1 MSTPEIDRL
10 VNCHWGEQKRKD
22 TNKIK
27 KVNFVQLEGK
37 GKRCWVKIL
46 LSVKIVSSWELG
58 QNKVASAF

>member
-10 VNCHWGEQKRKD
+10 VNCHWGEQKRKG

-27 KVNFVQLEGK
+27 KVNFVQLAGK
-37 GKRCWVKIL
+37 GKSCWVKIL